1 MFNLLAKEI
10 DKTTSYLS
18 TWCIHAWWVEDS
30 IQLIRSR
37 ALVQCTTKTAK
48 RSGDCGVIENVV
60 FYTFKEIS
68 LVEGGDGGRRENF

>member
-10 DKTTSYLS
+10 DKTTTYLN

-37 ALVQCTTKTAK
+37 ARVQCTTRTAK
-48 RSGDCGVIENVV
+48 RSGDCVVIENVV
-60 FYTFKEIS
+60 EYPFKEICF
-68 LVEGGDGGRRENF
+68 VEGGGGGRRANF